1 MKKSPKKLNLTKE
14 TLRALEEAERGD
26 MWLQQIAAGF
36 SGTCVRISICSC

>member
-26 MWLQQIAAGF
+26 AWLQKIAAGY
-36 SGTCVRISICSC
+36 SYTCVQISACWC